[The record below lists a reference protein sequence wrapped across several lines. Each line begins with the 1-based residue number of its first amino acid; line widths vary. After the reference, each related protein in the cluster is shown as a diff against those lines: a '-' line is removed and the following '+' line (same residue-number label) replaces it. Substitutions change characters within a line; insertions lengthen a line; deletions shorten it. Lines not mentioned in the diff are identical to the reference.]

1 MSSSGEST
9 FNKLINFLLDRKLNT
24 PSADAKSIDTTD
36 PTEAV
41 ISVYPLESLDNGGT
55 IVQKKTFDRN
65 ANDHTPNVYLLNY
78 IKEYSS
84 VLAYNIE
91 LLNYLKEQME
101 GSQDL
106 HMNSRTIMNSQNKYN
121 NRLKEDVKKYQN
133 SLHLQKLTFFQ
144 NDYKIKNTIF
154 YYNFIL
160 NMLLFLTA
168 IFVVSKLENIFSKQI
183 SKIIITILALL
194 MSIYMLHEL
203 SQNNRRVYQNYN
215 IIKFKKN
222 FKNSEEI

>member
-24 PSADAKSIDTTD
+24 PLATNKDQGDNNVRSA
-36 PTEAV
+36 
-41 ISVYPLESLDNGGT
+41 YPLEILGNAGS
-55 IVQKKTFDRN
+55 IVQEKIFN
-65 ANDHTPNVYLLNY
+65 PAEGDHTPNVYLLRY

-106 HMNSRTIMNSQNKYN
+106 HMNSRTIANSQNKYN